1 MNLLLP
7 SVLLFLFGFFNLLGI
22 KPSLAYIH
30 AFNFIVALVMCFVF
44 KKIGRQIF
52 RSNTGLFFWVFIII
66 LVITYI
72 IGYEVKGSKRWIDF
86 YLFNFQAS
94 EFFKIFF
101 ILYFARFFSQKD
113 KELINFSVFFQSLF
127 FFIIPTVIIYKQPD
141 LGSALIYIF
150 IYLVMVIFSKVPKKF
165 FISLGVVM
173 LVIGMIFFMTLKD
186 YQRMRITSFF
196 NPQVDQTG
204 TAYNMIQAT
213 ITIGSGQFFGK
224 GLGRGTQSRL
234 SFLPENRTD
243 FAFSALI
250 EQFGFVGGF
259 IVILLYLTIIYLL
272 IIKTINAYYKRT
284 NDDYFNFFYC
294 LGLLSYVF
302 IQFFINIGMN
312 LGLLPV
318 AGIALPLISYGGS
331 SVVTWMIGLA
341 LLP

>member
-1 MNLLLP
+1 MNLFLP
-7 SVLLFLFGFFNLLGI
+7 SVLLFIFGFFNLLGI

-30 AFNFIVALVMCFVF
+30 AFNFGVSIIVYFLL

-52 RSNTGLFFWVFIII
+52 RSNTGLFFWSFVAI
-66 LVITYI
+66 LIITYI

-86 YLFNFQAS
+86 YFLNFQPS

-101 ILYFARFFSQKD
+101 ILYFADFFSQKI
-113 KELINFSVFFQSLF
+113 KEFVTFSIFLQSLL

-141 LGSALIYIF
+141 LGSALIFVF
-150 IYLVMVIFSKVPKKF
+150 IYLVMVIFSQVPKKF
-165 FISLGVVM
+165 FISLGGIV
-173 LVIGMIFFMTLKD
+173 LVIGMIFILTLKD

-196 NPQVDQTG
+196 NPQVDQRG

-234 SFLPENRTD
+234 AFLPENQTD

-250 EQFGFVGGF
+250 EQFGFIGGF
-259 IVILLYLTIIYLL
+259 ITIFLYLIIIYFL

-284 NDDYFNFFYC
+284 KDDYFNFFYC
-294 LGLLSYVF
+294 LGILCYVF